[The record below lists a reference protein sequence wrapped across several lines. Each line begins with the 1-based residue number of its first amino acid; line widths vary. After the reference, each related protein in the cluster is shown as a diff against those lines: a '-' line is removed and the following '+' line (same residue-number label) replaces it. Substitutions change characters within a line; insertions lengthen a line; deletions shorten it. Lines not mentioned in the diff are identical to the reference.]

1 MLTTDREKQ
10 MLVGL
15 TVQPFVAA
23 AVGLVLF
30 RVVNDSGGPVGVD
43 SLTDFEA
50 ALAFGVLCG
59 AAASFVTGLVGYPGL
74 VWVLKRRNL
83 TRQQTL
89 IGGLLLGN
97 IPGALMVLALAARH
111 LSRGVTPTLDNL
123 TYGLDGA
130 LRLISYGTVIG
141 VAGAAVFW
149 WVAGRRLNAH
159 LS

>member
-1 MLTTDREKQ
+1 MLTTEREKR

-30 RVVNDSGGPVGVD
+30 RVVNDSGGPVALD
-43 SLTDFEA
+43 SWTDLEA

-74 VWVLKRRNL
+74 VWVLKRRTL

-97 IPGALMVLALAARH
+97 IPGALVVLALAARH
-111 LSRGVTPTLDNL
+111 LSRGVMPTLDNL

-141 VAGAAVFW
+141 VVGAAVFW
-149 WVAGRRLNAH
+149 WVAGRRLHTRA
-159 LS
+159 S